1 MKRAEVLR
9 ELVDNGPGYGREQL
23 YELAAELDL
32 LVSDVLVVA
41 GHPVPAHLRPP
52 ARDRDVMRA
61 FAKQFV
67 TMDHAHLAA
76 VKNLVVALGSA
87 NPAPEGPD
95 SAPAGRA
102 FHEIFNGLLH
112 NRGLDARS
120 MPFTGLS
127 MSTIHGVADG
137 RSHSLQQ
144 LSVVAGP
151 LAWQFDDLVAV
162 ADEPPGHFGSCPTMC
177 RHVGEIFIAAIPLT
191 TSQLVKATR
200 KNR

>member
-1 MKRAEVLR
+1 MN
-9 ELVDNGPGYGREQL
+9 NGPSYEPARL

-41 GHPVPAHLRPP
+41 GHPVPARLRPP

-61 FAKQFV
+61 FARQFV
-67 TMDHAHLAA
+67 TADHARLAS
-76 VKNLVVALGSA
+76 VKNLIVAMAST
-87 NPAPEGPD
+87 NPAPEGPA

-102 FHEIFNGLLH
+102 FHEIFTGLLR

-127 MSTIHGVADG
+127 VSTIYGVAEG

-151 LAWQFDDLVAV
+151 LAWQFDDLVAI
-162 ADEPPGHFGSCPTMC
+162 ADEPPGDFGSCPTMC

-191 TSQLVKATR
+191 TSQLVEATP
-200 KNR
+200 KIA